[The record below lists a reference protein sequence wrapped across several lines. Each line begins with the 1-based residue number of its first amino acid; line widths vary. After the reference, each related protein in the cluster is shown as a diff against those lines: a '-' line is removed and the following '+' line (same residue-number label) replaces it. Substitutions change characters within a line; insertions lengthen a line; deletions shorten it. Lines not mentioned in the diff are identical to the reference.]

1 MLIHIYGIAS
11 IMSYLHENDIIHR
24 DLKLDN
30 ILFDDYLFPKI
41 SDFGLSKVMNRNNS
55 NVLQSSKGIKG
66 TIVYL
71 APEILVDESDP
82 QYSKASDV

>member
-1 MLIHIYGIAS
+1 
-11 IMSYLHENDIIHR
+11 MSYLHENDIIHR

-55 NVLQSSKGIKG
+55 NVLQSSKDIKG